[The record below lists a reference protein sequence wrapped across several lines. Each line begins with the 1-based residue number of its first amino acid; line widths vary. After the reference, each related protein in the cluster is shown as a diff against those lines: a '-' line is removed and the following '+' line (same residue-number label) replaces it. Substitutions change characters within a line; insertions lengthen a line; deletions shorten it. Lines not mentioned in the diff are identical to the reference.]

1 MIRCQIN
8 HFYCEIFFSKKLISF
23 KIVEQQSEHL
33 EEWMHEFI
41 VEESISQK
49 FHYGGFQFL

>member
-1 MIRCQIN
+1 MSDQSFLLWN
-8 HFYCEIFFSKKLISF
+8 FFLSKKAIPI

-33 EEWMHEFI
+33 EELNDDFI

-49 FHYGGFQFL
+49 LHYEGFQFL